1 MISNEKGEGSF
12 MLTFNENLSFTYITY
27 IIELF
32 VDVCN
37 LLNILRIL
45 SLYISCINVFFV
57 PDWLFRGLGTK
68 INKSINPTK
77 RNPNLGWC
85 IG

>member
-1 MISNEKGEGSF
+1 MKIF
-12 MLTFNENLSFTYITY
+12 LLHILHMLLSF
-27 IIELF
+27 
-32 VDVCN
+32 
-37 LLNILRIL
+37 LLMSAIYWTFYEYFHFI
-45 SLYISCINVFFV
+45 SLVSMFFFV

-85 IG
+85 IGWAEKVVLF